1 MTILIT
7 GGSGLLGSNLCYE
20 FLTKNRKV
28 VTYDVLHRV
37 PKFLRS
43 FENDEK
49 LVFVRGD
56 IEDAWNLLETVKKH
70 NVTEIIHTAALLQDK
85 ASIKRPYQFLRTNI
99 LGGINVL
106 EIARILKLRRL
117 IIVSSRAAYGSY
129 SPDDGPVREDFPLR
143 PIAFYGASKASL
155 DTIIPLYRT
164 HYKIDTLSIRT
175 TGIFGPGQGEAGMGF
190 VSMTSPIY
198 NILASVLKGEP
209 FTLASGGDYY
219 LESCYVRDL
228 TRGIRLILEA
238 EGVKYPVYNICYGK
252 QFSISELGR
261 MVQELFPE
269 SEVNIGPGIPDGA
282 ELRAPLD
289 ISRAREEFGYAPT
302 PLIESIRD
310 FVKYLKA

>member
-20 FLTKNRKV
+20 FLTKNRRV

-70 NVTEIIHTAALLQDK
+70 NVTEIIHTAALLEDK
-85 ASIKRPYQFLRTNI
+85 ASTARPYQFLRINL
-99 LGGINVL
+99 LGSVNVL
-106 EIARILKLRRL
+106 EVARILKLRRL

-129 SPDDGPVREDFPLR
+129 DPSYGSLKEDLPPR
-143 PIAFYGASKASL
+143 PAAFYGASKASVDL
-155 DTIIPLYRT
+155 ILSLYRT
-164 HYKIDTLSIRT
+164 HYNLNAISVRT
-175 TGIFGPGQGEAGMGF
+175 TGIFGPGQGEAGIGY
-190 VSMTSPIY
+190 VGMTAPIY
-198 NILASVLKGEP
+198 SILAQVLNQKP
-209 FTLASGGDYY
+209 FSLPKGGDYS
-219 LESCYVRDL
+219 LEFCYVRDL

-238 EGVKYPVYNICYGK
+238 ENVKHPIYNICYGK

-261 MVQELFPE
+261 MVKELFPE

-310 FVKYLKA
+310 FIQYIKS